1 MRVTSIDPAE
11 RYKQIHDLRIREEE
25 KYVRKQEE
33 NRTVEQRRINERI
46 ERARRLHLDVGQN
59 VDLIA

>member
-11 RYKQIHDLRIREEE
+11 RYKQIRDLRIREEE

-33 NRTVEQRRINERI
+33 NRTVERRRINERI
-46 ERARRLHLDVGQN
+46 ERARRLHLDRGQN
-59 VDLIA
+59 VDIYA